1 MEIQKQ
7 AFTRNEVDRIVSK
20 VQSNYNRKIEGY
32 RKVLIAELAIMVVI
46 GFIAIIFISKG
57 W

>member
-32 RKVLIAELAIMVVI
+32 RKVLIAELAIIVVI